1 VVNRFVK
8 VNFPAVNI
16 LLDFHSCQNVI
27 SRGRSHSAHAVVM
40 KQSTSAGEVSPR
52 KAGLTKPDPGRP
64 PNRKIRVGSP
74 ASLLPIVP
82 HLLGFV
88 PDSSLV
94 VIGAEGAHGQIN
106 VTLRYD
112 LPDPPDPSIA
122 GDIAEHAAGVLTAQG
137 VATMIAIGYGP
148 ARLVDPLAE
157 ALRDL
162 SPRTGFTLLDI
173 LRVQDERFS
182 SYLCAKAGCCPPE
195 GIAFDGATGAVSAQT
210 ASPGTGSP
218 GTGSPGTGSGAI
230 DLDVTGSRVLADR
243 SELAAT
249 VAAVGGSAGESM
261 RRATRL
267 AEDRAD
273 KLIARIA
280 RTGKRGEGR
289 RLIALAGVQAVT
301 EAIGTYRG
309 GGRLD
314 SDDRV
319 AWLTVVLRDLRVRD
333 DAWAR
338 MVPEHREAHLKM
350 WTDIVP
356 RARPGHVAAAASLCA
371 FVAWQCGNGAL
382 ANIALDRA
390 LADQPRYSMAHL
402 LRQVIGSGAPP
413 EVARLPMTPEDV
425 AACYDDLDD
434 QNRG

>member
-1 VVNRFVK
+1 MQ
-8 VNFPAVNI
+8 
-16 LLDFHSCQNVI
+16 QN
-27 SRGRSHSAHAVVM
+27 
-40 KQSTSAGEVSPR
+40 TSAGEVSPR
-52 KAGLTKPDPGRP
+52 NPGLTKPDPGRP
-64 PNRKIRVGSP
+64 PDLKIRVGSP
-74 ASLLPIVP
+74 ASLLPVVP

-94 VIGAEGAHGQIN
+94 VVGAEAAHGQIK

-122 GDIAEHAAGVLTAQG
+122 RDIADHAGGVLGAQG
-137 VATMIAIGYGP
+137 IATMIAIGYGP

-162 SPRTGFTLLDI
+162 AQRTGFTLLDM
-173 LRVQDERFS
+173 LRVQDDRYS
-182 SYLCAKAGCCPPE
+182 SYQCLKPGCCPPE
-195 GIAFDGATGAVSAQT
+195 GIPFDGATGTASAQT
-210 ASPGTGSP
+210 VSTGSASTGTGAA
-218 GTGSPGTGSGAI
+218 GA
-230 DLDVTGSRVLADR
+230 GNAVLSAR

-249 VAAVGGSAGESM
+249 IAAVGGPQGESM

-267 AEDRAD
+267 AEDRAG

-289 RLIALAGVQAVT
+289 RLIAAAGVQAVR
-301 EAIGTYRG
+301 EAIATYRD

-314 SDDRV
+314 SDDRI

-338 MVPEHREAHLKM
+338 MDPEHREAHLKM

-356 RARPGHVAAAASLCA
+356 RARPRYVAAAASLLA
-371 FVAWQCGNGAL
+371 FVAWQCGEGAL
-382 ANIALDRA
+382 ANLALDRA
-390 LADQPRYSMAHL
+390 LADQPRYSMAQL

-434 QNRG
+434 NDGT

>member
-1 VVNRFVK
+1 
-8 VNFPAVNI
+8 
-16 LLDFHSCQNVI
+16 
-27 SRGRSHSAHAVVM
+27 M
-40 KQSTSAGEVSPR
+40 KQNASAGEVSPR
-52 KAGLTKPDPGRP
+52 KASLTKPDPGRP
-64 PNRKIRVGSP
+64 PDLKIRVGSP
-74 ASLLPIVP
+74 SSLLPVVP

-94 VIGAEGAHGQIN
+94 VVGAEGAHGQIK

-112 LPDPPDPSIA
+112 LPDPPDPSITR
-122 GDIAEHAAGVLTAQG
+122 DIAEHAGGVLAAQG
-137 VATMIAIGYGP
+137 IGTMIAIGYGP
-148 ARLVDPLAE
+148 AKLVDPLAN

-162 SPRTGFTLLDI
+162 VQRTGFTLLDM
-173 LRVQDERFS
+173 LRVQDERYS
-182 SYLCAKAGCCPPE
+182 SYQCVKPGCCPPE
-195 GIAFDGATGAVSAQT
+195 GIPFDG
-210 ASPGTGSP
+210 GTGSVP
-218 GTGSPGTGSGAI
+218 AQREPTAAGSTALGDGVLGA
-230 DLDVTGSRVLADR
+230 R

-249 VAAVGGSAGESM
+249 IAAVGGPAGDSM

-289 RLIALAGVQAVT
+289 RLIAAAGVQAMT
-301 EAIGTYRG
+301 EAIATYRD

-314 SDDRV
+314 SDDRI
-319 AWLTVVLRDLRVRD
+319 AWLTIVLRDLRVRD

-338 MVPEHREAHLKM
+338 MDPEHREAHLKM

-356 RARPGHVAAAASLCA
+356 RARQGYVAPAASLLA

-382 ANIALDRA
+382 ANVALDRA
-390 LADQPRYSMAHL
+390 LADKPRYSMAHL

-425 AACYDDLDD
+425 AACYDDLEGPGADHSTPTA
-434 QNRG
+434 RPWAAPPEG